1 MRNLSAAQTECSA
14 KVMAHNGCLSGAHLW
29 ILGWEAT
36 FLCSGRTSFI
46 SGSDRVIGEHAI
58 AFATL
63 ALSPSALLPRS
74 TSRAASACPPT
85 HTLPPYF
92 TPLISCSLYLWC
104 PRSCGYNEA
113 DCEGRRETTAAA
125 LRICAAK
132 NWSGHNSIATSCT
145 AGATVTL
152 PQHKATVFFPS
163 QEQKIT
169 CNQITL
175 LSNRHYRSFYTAS
188 QTGNFQSELPGAL
201 PSIGR
206 L

>member
-125 LRICAAK
+125 LRILFLSTYVTSFPGFRFSWKRLKNIQACACLSK
-132 NWSGHNSIATSCT
+132 QVTWVQWRHNKPIAS
-145 AGATVTL
+145 
-152 PQHKATVFFPS
+152 
-163 QEQKIT
+163 
-169 CNQITL
+169 
-175 LSNRHYRSFYTAS
+175 LSNDVSRK
-188 QTGNFQSELPGAL
+188 
-201 PSIGR
+201 
-206 L
+206 